1 MSDFGKRLEESLKQ
15 VAEFAQGKAKPG
27 TYRVT
32 TYDDD
37 GNPTVTAD
45 FSEEFLAQIDAEIAA
60 EEALAKS
67 QAVAPAQ
74 TGERAPIQKPVLK
87 RIPPS

>member
-1 MSDFGKRLEESLKQ
+1 MTEFGERLIKSAKQ
-15 VAEFAQGKAKPG
+15 ALEIAQGKAKPG

-32 TYDDD
+32 QYDDD

-60 EEALAKS
+60 EREAEKEEQVQEQCAEALTKDEA
-67 QAVAPAQ
+67 
-74 TGERAPIQKPVLK
+74 
-87 RIPPS
+87 

>member
-15 VAEFAQGKAKPG
+15 VADFAEGKAKPG

-32 TYDDD
+32 QYDDD
-37 GNPTVTAD
+37 GNPTVIAD

-60 EEALAKS
+60 EREAEAKS
-67 QAVAPAQ
+67 
-74 TGERAPIQKPVLK
+74 RAEAKPV
-87 RIPPS
+87 